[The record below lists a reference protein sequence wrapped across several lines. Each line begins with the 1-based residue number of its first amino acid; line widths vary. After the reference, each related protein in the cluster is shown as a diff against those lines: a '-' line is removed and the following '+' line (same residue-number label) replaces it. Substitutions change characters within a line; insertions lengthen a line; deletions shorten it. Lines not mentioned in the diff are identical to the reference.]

1 MNLVTHSHRSA
12 EDVLPKAVV
21 RSLIDCV
28 QKLEFEFTHG
38 CSSRLREQIL
48 DTLRLLGWSD
58 RVRLTAHSKI
68 TITAMHSNVA
78 LCLQTGNMSR
88 FYADLL
94 KLEYL
99 FKDRKAIAAVYIIP
113 TKRRAREMG
122 SNLAHFERFVEEL
135 DLFKDIITVP
145 TLVIGLE

>member
-1 MNLVTHSHRSA
+1 
-12 EDVLPKAVV
+12 
-21 RSLIDCV
+21 
-28 QKLEFEFTHG
+28 
-38 CSSRLREQIL
+38 
-48 DTLRLLGWSD
+48 
-58 RVRLTAHSKI
+58 
-68 TITAMHSNVA
+68 MHSNVA